1 MNGLLAPEN
10 SMERHVYWM
19 EQALREAEL
28 AENEDE
34 VPIGC
39 VVVARNRIIARS
51 HNLTERLS
59 DVTAHAE
66 MQAITAASHA
76 IGGKYLRGCSV
87 YVTLEPCPMCAGA
100 LFWAQPEAVI
110 WAAPDPKRG
119 FQACGGHLHPK
130 TTQVAGP
137 LAAESTSLIRSFFA
151 RKRV

>member
-1 MNGLLAPEN
+1 MEVRQAMAHALAL
-10 SMERHVYWM
+10 
-19 EQALREAEL
+19 AAEA
-28 AENEDE
+28 AAADE
-34 VPIGC
+34 VPVGA
-39 VVVARNRIIARS
+39 VVLHEGRIIGRGRNTRE
-51 HNLTERLS
+51 HGNDPTG
-59 DVTAHAE
+59 HAE
-66 MQAITAASHA
+66 IQAIREAATHLDTW
-76 IGGKYLRGCSV
+76 KLTGCELV
-87 YVTLEPCPMCAGA
+87 VTLEPCPMCAGA